1 MALLN
6 REVKEI
12 QANRLFDLYSLN
24 AKATEDVIKKM
35 LKTQIARAESGMD
48 AEEVAY
54 VKDLFEKSEQ

>member
-24 AKATEDVIKKM
+24 AIANEESVKKM
-35 LKTQIARAESGMD
+35 LKTQIARAESAMD

-54 VKDLFEKSEQ
+54 VKELFEKSL